1 MTFVFLGFALFL
13 PHKSEAFFSFEEGCA
28 FVECA
33 LVVEKDSWESSLS
46 QMAISISSTGRS
58 PAFLKSF
65 FFLFKD
71 IRVLRRGGRI
81 ETRTRLAGIE
91 FAVPDNACIGIDL
104 MQQLKDLVQDD
115 HLLSRAIVLVLV
127 FGTAR
132 VATFVADPDTV
143 RVVALDVTPSLT
155 DRSTIVQTTIPSH
168 IDVITRIGAEP
179 SCTMTAHQL
188 LDGEVLVGPRVAA
201 VQHQQANSPR

>member
-1 MTFVFLGFALFL
+1 MKARF
-13 PHKSEAFFSFEEGCA
+13 
-28 FVECA
+28 
-33 LVVEKDSWESSLS
+33 
-46 QMAISISSTGRS
+46 QMALPSFLSVLLSSSTIFIN
-58 PAFLKSF
+58 PF
-65 FFLFKD
+65 FTFSVKD
-71 IRVLRRGGRI
+71 ISVFDRGGRI
-81 ETRTRLAGIE
+81 ETGTRLAGIE
-91 FAVPDNACIGIDL
+91 FAMPDDTCIGIDL

-115 HLLSRAIVLVLV
+115 HLLGSAIVLVLV

-143 RVVALDVTPSLT
+143 RVVSLDVAPSLT
-155 DRSTIVQTTIPSH
+155 DRSTIVQTAIPSH
-168 IDVITRIGAEP
+168 IEVITRIGTEA